1 MRVSVVATGI
11 EPITQAQTRGTVIS
25 LVEPSR
31 RPTAPNLT
39 GRAPTLGDRVATAE
53 RLFIAPLLA
62 QAAAAPANPAPSTPP
77 SAVQA
82 SAAQAPVAQ
91 PVAAPVEAASAI
103 RAEAPMSAPEPDSDG
118 DALVLAD
125 VGAPV
130 GPARAPAPT
139 VYAAAAQVLVEA
151 APAYKPEPL
160 AARPEPT
167 LVIRSNAAP
176 RPASPVQG
184 TLGIDL
190 PAAARHEMR
199 QDTRIE
205 PRLETRPEAKPEAP
219 AAVADTQRRGFIG
232 RLASHMRQVSQPVPG
247 TQAPATA
254 TGAPMA
260 REPAPVAAAP
270 QPTRI
275 SAADR
280 LPTSRTAE
288 EDLLDIPAFLRRQ
301 AN

>member
-1 MRVSVVATGI
+1 M
-11 EPITQAQTRGTVIS
+11 
-25 LVEPSR
+25 
-31 RPTAPNLT
+31 
-39 GRAPTLGDRVATAE
+39 
-53 RLFIAPLLA
+53 
-62 QAAAAPANPAPSTPP
+62 
-77 SAVQA
+77 
-82 SAAQAPVAQ
+82 
-91 PVAAPVEAASAI
+91 
-103 RAEAPMSAPEPDSDG
+103 
-118 DALVLAD
+118 
-125 VGAPV
+125 GAPV
-130 GPARAPAPT
+130 GPAPAPAPT